1 MKNFV
6 SNSAV
11 KIICVILIPII
22 SYMAIFSIIA
32 TMININQ
39 DIYNDDETS
48 EQPNYITKEDYQ
60 MHSFLES
67 DQCMELLTDDAYNIC
82 SLFSAYQMVDFS
94 YLASYSADRSNLQVL
109 VYSAKD
115 NMNTSLY
122 FNNRIQIEEGLS
134 TVVEMTASYDPETT
148 IVTKLVLD
156 SQLTKDDKYKAAFE
170 SYAYMKDYHNVFVAA
185 SIIFSLLFIVLL
197 IFLCV
202 GVGHKKNSDTIFLN
216 FYNRIPIEIIL
227 AIYIA
232 ALFFTSGGIA
242 EIYMMPYRY
251 DGLKPLLPQTALLS
265 VTPFLIVNII
275 LVPFIVSMAARIKAS
290 TNKVLPFW
298 KNFLIPR
305 LIHFICVQAKKAAI
319 FIVKNSSAVF
329 VGILSFLIY
338 IIVNIFLIASLQ
350 NLKGVA
356 VFLIIAFNIG
366 VLVFICLFL
375 SNLDRLRKETQAL
388 EKGEYAL
395 TDSNSYMLFFRKFAE
410 SLNHTKEGMSVA
422 LEKSIKSER
431 FKTEL
436 ITNVSHDLK
445 TPLTSIINYVDLMK
459 SEDPNSP
466 KSKEYLDILDK
477 QSKRLKHLIEDLIEV
492 SKASTGNV
500 KVELSEIDIEE
511 FLSQVNGEFF
521 DRFEN
526 SHLTAITEHN
536 VRNLKITAD
545 GTLLWRVFNN
555 LYSNI
560 CKYSLPGTRVY
571 ISTRL
576 NGANAEITVK
586 NISAQPLNIT
596 AEELTERFVRGDSSR
611 NTEGSG
617 LGLSIAKSLTE
628 TQNGTFEIKID
639 GDLFKVVLNFPIFA
653 VKTEPVLTEDDEL
666 LGEEVTISR
675 PKNNEENMDFIEIN
689 NDDIWTKNGF

>member
-1 MKNFV
+1 
-6 SNSAV
+6 
-11 KIICVILIPII
+11 
-22 SYMAIFSIIA
+22 
-32 TMININQ
+32 
-39 DIYNDDETS
+39 
-48 EQPNYITKEDYQ
+48 
-60 MHSFLES
+60 
-67 DQCMELLTDDAYNIC
+67 
-82 SLFSAYQMVDFS
+82 
-94 YLASYSADRSNLQVL
+94 
-109 VYSAKD
+109 
-115 NMNTSLY
+115 
-122 FNNRIQIEEGLS
+122 
-134 TVVEMTASYDPETT
+134 
-148 IVTKLVLD
+148 
-156 SQLTKDDKYKAAFE
+156 
-170 SYAYMKDYHNVFVAA
+170 
-185 SIIFSLLFIVLL
+185 
-197 IFLCV
+197 
-202 GVGHKKNSDTIFLN
+202 
-216 FYNRIPIEIIL
+216 
-227 AIYIA
+227 
-232 ALFFTSGGIA
+232 
-242 EIYMMPYRY
+242 
-251 DGLKPLLPQTALLS
+251 
-265 VTPFLIVNII
+265 
-275 LVPFIVSMAARIKAS
+275 
-290 TNKVLPFW
+290 
-298 KNFLIPR
+298 
-305 LIHFICVQAKKAAI
+305 
-319 FIVKNSSAVF
+319 
-329 VGILSFLIY
+329 
-338 IIVNIFLIASLQ
+338 
-350 NLKGVA
+350 
-356 VFLIIAFNIG
+356 
-366 VLVFICLFL
+366 
-375 SNLDRLRKETQAL
+375 
-388 EKGEYAL
+388 
-395 TDSNSYMLFFRKFAE
+395 
-410 SLNHTKEGMSVA
+410 MSVA

-526 SHLTAITEHN
+526 SQLTAITEHN

-545 GTLLWRVFNN
+545 GTLLWRIFNN

-596 AEELTERFVRGDSSR
+596 AEELTERFVRGDISR